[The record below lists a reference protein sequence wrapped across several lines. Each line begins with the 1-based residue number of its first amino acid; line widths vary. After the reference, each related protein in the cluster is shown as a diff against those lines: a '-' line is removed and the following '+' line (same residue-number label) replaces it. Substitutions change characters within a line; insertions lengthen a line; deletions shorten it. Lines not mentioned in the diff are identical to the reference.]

1 MTGAGGR
8 NPMCAPEILFDGPSG
23 AALTVALAHGAGA
36 PMDSEFMAAPSNSGK
51 GAVHAG

>member
-8 NPMCAPEILFDGPSG
+8 SPMTAPDLLLDGLAG